1 MDVINDINYF
11 DRPEVSNSDLSW
23 LEKYWLPSD
32 VVIDLEKA
40 YADGT
45 LIDAMITQPH
55 KVDYFK
61 RRVVDYPY
69 QFTEADFARAQEMN
83 KAFYRD
89 PFCQQMVKQCTF
101 QKISIK
107 PNFKINYDGFEFS
120 VDARC
125 KWDLFCE
132 SFDLGGDIKSTACTT
147 QKQCEEAVRYFN
159 YDRSRAW
166 YMDLEDRSNDILI
179 FISKVNYKVFK
190 VPVKRDG
197 QIYKDGKAKY
207 QELAFKYWYLF
218 GDVNA
223 ADVIIA
229 EFDLEVNA
237 LIASN
242 G

>member
-1 MDVINDINYF
+1 MELNYYN
-11 DRPEVSNSDLSW
+11 RPEVSNSDLSW
-23 LEKYWLPSD
+23 LEKYWLPGD
-32 VVIDLEKA
+32 VIIDLDKT

-45 LIDAMITQPH
+45 LIDCMITEPH

-69 QFTEADFARAQEMN
+69 QFSTEDFERSQEMK

-89 PFCQQMVKQCTF
+89 PFCQQMVKQCVF
-101 QKISIK
+101 QKISIRTD
-107 PNFKINYDGFEFS
+107 FKINYEGFEFS
-120 VDARC
+120 VDARA

-166 YMDLEDRSNDILI
+166 YMDLENRSNDILI
-179 FISKVNYKVFK
+179 FISKVNYKIFK

-207 QELAFKYWYLF
+207 QELAFRWYYLF
-218 GDVNA
+218 GNVNPA
-223 ADVIIA
+223 PVIIA
-229 EFDLEVNA
+229 EFDQEMNA
-237 LIASN
+237 VMVGN